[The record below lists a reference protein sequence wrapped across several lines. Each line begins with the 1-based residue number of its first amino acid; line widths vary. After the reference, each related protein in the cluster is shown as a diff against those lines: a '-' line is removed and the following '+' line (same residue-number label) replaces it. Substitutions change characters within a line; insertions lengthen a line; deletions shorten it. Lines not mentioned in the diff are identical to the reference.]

1 MSLIANER
9 NHFIMKKGDIYQ
21 GTVEYVDFPNKAYV
35 AIESDDENNGKKII
49 VKNSIPNQKIEFM
62 INKKKKDKCEGRLIK
77 VLEKSPLETVEPCE
91 YFGICGGCVY
101 QTMEYEKQ
109 VQLKEK
115 QVKDI
120 LDKVI
125 NNNYEFQGI
134 ISSPISEAYRNK
146 MEYSFGDEIK
156 EGPLALGLHKRNTTY
171 DIVSVNSCKIVHND
185 FNMILMTV
193 LDYFKEKNIPYL
205 HKVTHKGYLRHL
217 LVRRATKTEQI
228 LVDIVTT
235 TQLQYDMTELGE
247 ILKKLPLTGKIVGFL
262 HTFNDTLADVV
273 KNESTKIIYGRDYI
287 EEELL
292 GLTFKI
298 STFSFFQTNSLG
310 AEKLYLKARE
320 YLGVTKDKIV
330 FDLYSGTGTIAQI
343 LAPFAQKVI
352 GVEIVEEAVESAKMN
367 AVLNGLNNCEFIAD
381 DVLKALDNITDKP
394 DLVVLDPPRDGLHPK
409 ALKKI
414 GEDFNVSK
422 MIYIS
427 CKPTSLARDL
437 VELQKYGYEV
447 VQACCVD
454 MFPGTV
460 HIETVCLLSKLD
472 VEHHIEVEIDLD
484 EMDLTAAESKA
495 TYEEI
500 KGYVKENM
508 GLHVSNL
515 YIAQVKRKCGIIE
528 RDNYNKAKTENS
540 KQPQCPL
547 EKEKAIKAALRY
559 FGMI

>member
-1 MSLIANER
+1 
-9 NHFIMKKGDIYQ
+9 MKKGDIYQ

-35 AIESDDENNGKKII
+35 AVESDNEDNGKKVI

-185 FNMILMTV
+185 FNIILMTV

-262 HTFNDTLADVV
+262 HTFNDTLADVI

-298 STFSFFQTNSLG
+298 SAFSFFQTNSLG
-310 AEKLYLKARE
+310 AEKLYSKARE

-343 LAPFAQKVI
+343 LAPFAKKVI

-367 AVLNGLNNCEFIAD
+367 AVLNGLDNCEFIAD
-381 DVLKALDNITDKP
+381 DVLKALDSITDKP

-447 VQACCVD
+447 VRVCCVD

-460 HIETVCLLSKLD
+460 HIETVVLLSKLRPD
-472 VEHHIEVEIDLD
+472 DYVEVDLELD
-484 EMDLTAAESKA
+484 ELDLTSAEKKA
-495 TYEEI
+495 TYQKI
-500 KGYVKENM
+500 KDYVLDKY
-508 GLHVSNL
+508 GVKVHTR
-515 YIAQVKRKCGIIE
+515 YIAEVKRMCGIE
-528 RDNYNKAKTENS
+528 MGENYNKS
-540 KQPQCPL
+540 KKEEPEVKHCP
-547 EKEKAIKAALRY
+547 KEKVEYIMDALRY
-559 FGMI
+559 FEVIQVKMT

>member
-1 MSLIANER
+1 
-9 NHFIMKKGDIYQ
+9 MKKGDIYQ

-35 AIESDDENNGKKII
+35 AVESDNEDNGKKVI

-77 VLEKSPLETVEPCE
+77 VLQKSPLETVEPCE

-185 FNMILMTV
+185 FNMILITV

-298 STFSFFQTNSLG
+298 SAFSFFQTNSLG
-310 AEKLYLKARE
+310 AEKLYSKARE

-343 LAPFAQKVI
+343 LAPFAKKVI

-367 AVLNGLNNCEFIAD
+367 AVLNGLDNCEFIAD
-381 DVLKALDNITDKP
+381 DVLKALDSITDKP

-460 HIETVCLLSKLD
+460 HIETI
-472 VEHHIEVEIDLD
+472 VELTHKIPTSYIEVT
-484 EMDLTAAESKA
+484 MDYDTIVPNYKSGHA
-495 TYEEI
+495 TYKMITEYIQE
-500 KGYVKENM
+500 KYNLKVK
-508 GLHVSNL
+508 STT
-515 YIAQVKRKCGIIE
+515 IAEVKRSLGLE
-528 RDNYNKAKTENS
+528 VGEYNKKEGEANYR
-540 KQPQCPL
+540 
-547 EKEKAIKAALRY
+547 KEKITPEKRNAVEDALKH
-559 FGMI
+559 FGVIE

>member
-1 MSLIANER
+1 
-9 NHFIMKKGDIYQ
+9 MKKGDICQ

-35 AIESDDENNGKKII
+35 TVESNSEDNGKKVI
-49 VKNSIPNQKIEFM
+49 VKNSIPGQKIEFM
-62 INKKKKDKCEGRLIK
+62 INKKKKDKYEGRLIK
-77 VLEKSPLETVEPCE
+77 ILEKSPLETVEPCK

-101 QTMEYEKQ
+101 QTMEYMEQ
-109 VQLKEK
+109 LQLKEK
-115 QVKDI
+115 QVKNI

-134 ISSPISEAYRNK
+134 VSSPISKAYRNK

-171 DIVSVNSCKIVHND
+171 DIVSVNECKIVHND
-185 FNMILMTV
+185 FNIILMAV
-193 LDYFKEKNIPYL
+193 LGYFKQKNIPYL

-217 LVRRATKTEQI
+217 LVRRATKTRQI

-247 ILKKLPLTGKIVGFL
+247 ILKNLPLTGKIVGFL

-298 STFSFFQTNSLG
+298 SIFSFFQTNSLG
-310 AEKLYLKARE
+310 AEKLYSKARE
-320 YLGVTKDKIV
+320 YLGVTKDKVV

-352 GVEIVEEAVESAKMN
+352 GVEIVEEAVESAKLN

-414 GEDFNVSK
+414 GEDFDVSK

-447 VQACCVD
+447 VRACCVD

-460 HIETVCLLSKLD
+460 HVETIV
-472 VEHHIEVEIDLD
+472 
-484 EMDLTAAESKA
+484 
-495 TYEEI
+495 
-500 KGYVKENM
+500 
-508 GLHVSNL
+508 GL
-515 YIAQVKRKCGIIE
+515 QR
-528 RDNYNKAKTENS
+528 RD
-540 KQPQCPL
+540 
-547 EKEKAIKAALRY
+547 
-559 FGMI
+559 M